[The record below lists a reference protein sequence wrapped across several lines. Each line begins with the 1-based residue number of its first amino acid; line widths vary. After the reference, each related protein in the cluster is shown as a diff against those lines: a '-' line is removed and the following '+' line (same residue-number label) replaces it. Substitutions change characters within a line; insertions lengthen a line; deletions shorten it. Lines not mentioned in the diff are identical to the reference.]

1 MSPLYYFLASSFNVE
16 LVYIILKGIT
26 RFSKYEGG
34 LMTECKK
41 CLVQKK
47 GKDVIVTI
55 DKIKVKNHSLWS
67 NLKTDQQMNEA
78 FLDDTQGLRET

>member
-1 MSPLYYFLASSFNVE
+1 VPGLEDISDDLSIISQEAHKKDEEGELNDKAEEEEEENREMSPLYYFLASSFNVE

-47 GKDVIVTI
+47 G
-55 DKIKVKNHSLWS
+55 
-67 NLKTDQQMNEA
+67 
-78 FLDDTQGLRET
+78 